1 MYFIILVVFGYF
13 PSLLGRLGGAVLF
26 HFFKVVYNRS
36 FHKVLLFS
44 GL

>member
-13 PSLLGRLGGAVLF
+13 PFLLGRLGGAVLF
-26 HFFKVVYNRS
+26 HFFKVVYDRP
-36 FHKVLLFS
+36 FHQVFLFS